1 METALGRKARF
12 ELPTPESTEK
22 YVADVK
28 RGRTRAG
35 ADTHNWS
42 TSQRRRMAT
51 ANPVPST
58 GPGL

>member
-28 RGRTRAG
+28 PERIA
-35 ADTHNWS
+35 ADGFQIHLTIRLICCK
-42 TSQRRRMAT
+42 SQW
-51 ANPVPST
+51 
-58 GPGL
+58 